1 MKIGTKMMEDRIMK
15 KSLFFAASLLAL
27 AACSQEV
34 NIEVPVGD
42 LTFIA
47 KTETSAETKT
57 VVEGETHV
65 YWEPG
70 DGISVFSGE
79 KSGKFTTDITASS
92 ATASFIGTLGKDAW
106 TEGMDL
112 WAVYPYSSDA
122 VFSDETITTDLPA
135 QQVARAGSFGKDMNL
150 AIAHS
155 TTSELQFYNV
165 GGGVRFSLS
174 QDGITEVV
182 LEGLNGETLAGKVKV
197 GFQEGKP
204 AVLDVTEGSSSITVS
219 PAEGESFKKD
229 TWYYLVAIPGTL
241 EKGFKLHFLTADN
254 LGSRVFDEAV
264 TIKRSI
270 FGTLTHAD
278 EGATYTPVSD
288 DIISFQ
294 DNLVKSI
301 VVKHFDTS
309 KDGEL
314 SYREAA
320 VVLSFLVDEADT
332 RASDGKVSI
341 FAGTDITT
349 FDELVYFTGLTRI
362 EDGTFAGCSKLESM
376 TIPENIVAIGDNA
389 FNGCTGL
396 KSIVVMSSTPPAI
409 GNGAFANSGDCPISV
424 PEEAVDAYVSAWSEY
439 KDRIVAMLPNNQI
452 WYTTTDGQIV
462 TPCNYDPT
470 GAGRVPDPRDV
481 FGVGIL
487 SNTYADGKGVIV
499 FDGEVTTV
507 GKVAFIYCS
516 NLASIELPESVTS
529 IGDMAFSGCSDMVA
543 ISIPKSLVSIGSAAF
558 ISCSSLKDIVIPAS
572 VTSIGERAF
581 RECSGLKSIVVEDG
595 NTVYDSR
602 DNCNAII
609 ETSTNTLIIGCA
621 NTVIPKSVKVI
632 GDKAFWGCTSLTSI
646 TIPEGVISIGNESFI
661 ECTGLTGITIPGSVK
676 TVGKE
681 SFMECTGLR
690 SVVMGDGVSCIGSFA
705 FYECSN
711 LETVVLSESLTEIGT
726 VAFALCSKLSAISIP
741 ESVEIIGGAAFGGC
755 SSLTDITLGVNVKSI
770 GEGAFYQ
777 CSGLT
782 SITVLPTTPPSGEDG
797 MFDES
802 SCPIYVPASSLEA
815 YLAAPKWSV
824 YADRIQAIPSS
835 LPNPEAIDLGLSV
848 KWASFNLGATKPEEY
863 GDYYAWGETEPY
875 YSSLNPLTWKEG
887 KNAGYDW
894 ASYKW
899 CKGSNTTLTKYC
911 NNAEFGY
918 GGYTDDNLRLNPE
931 DDAATANWGGEW
943 RMPALEELE
952 ELDDKCTWEW
962 TTQNGVN
969 GYKITGP
976 NSNSIF
982 LPANGGFWESIRFS
996 GEMCMYWSSSLYLFW
1011 GTDPDFAHVIFGDK
1025 SRHDFDDDD
1034 GENELGRFRGY
1045 AIRPVYGPQ
1054 TIKYDVESLS
1064 LDKTKLE
1071 LPVGETATLVATA
1084 FPEGAV
1090 NGSEYSIMW
1099 SSSDKNIATVSW
1111 LGVVKGVGVGTAIIT
1126 AMSPEGKKATCEVT
1140 VQPSVAVPEAVD
1152 LGLSVKWASF
1162 NLGASKPEECG
1173 DYYAWGETEPYYSSL
1188 DPLTWKDNRGMG
1200 YDWMSYQWCVGS
1212 SDTIFKYT
1220 NSDGNTVLEPAD
1232 DAAHVNLGKGW
1243 RMPTKAEQVE
1253 LKNNCTWEWISNNG
1267 VDGYMVSGP
1276 NGNSIFL
1283 PVTGW
1288 RGGEEYWLPTYGIY
1302 WSSSLEQQRPYRAY
1316 GLYFLTDQINTRGY
1330 DRYYGQTIRPVCE

>member
-1 MKIGTKMMEDRIMK
+1 MKIGTKMMEDGIMK

-42 LTFIA
+42 LTLIA

-122 VFSDETITTDLPA
+122 VFSDETITTVLPA

-182 LEGLNGETLAGKVKV
+182 LEGLNGETLAGKIKV
-197 GFQEGKP
+197 GFQDGKP
-204 AVLDVTEGSSSITVS
+204 TVLDVTEGSTSITVS

-229 TWYYLVAIPGTL
+229 TWYYLVAIPGAL

-254 LGSRVFDEAV
+254 LGSRVFDKAV
-264 TIKRSI
+264 TIKRSL

-294 DNLVKSI
+294 DNQVKSI
-301 VVKHFDTS
+301 VVKYFDTS

-362 EDGTFAGCSKLESM
+362 EDGAFAGCSKLESV
-376 TIPENIVAIGDNA
+376 TIPENIVSIGDNA

-396 KSIVVMSSTPPAI
+396 ESITLTPETPPTI
-409 GNGAFANSGDCPISV
+409 GEDAFANTGNCPIIV
-424 PEEAVDAYVSAWSEY
+424 PEDAVESYADAWNEY
-439 KDRIVAMLPNNQI
+439 ENRIVSGQPDNQI
-452 WYTTTDGQIV
+452 WYTSSDGQVVI
-462 TPCNYDPT
+462 PCSSGDPEDRPNPQT
-470 GAGRVPDPRDV
+470 V
-481 FGVGIL
+481 FGVNII
-487 SNTYADGKGVIV
+487 SNKYVDGKGIIV
-499 FDGEVTTV
+499 FDGDVTRIGDSAFGYCENLTSISLPSSVKRIESCAFVFCTGLTDIYLPDDITV
-507 GKVAFIYCS
+507 IENDAFNYCISLTNVILPKNLVTIGDSAFNECFALTGINIPEKVTNIGRSAFFSCE
-516 NLASIELPESVTS
+516 NLISIFIPANVKSIGEHAFNRCKGLTELIISEGVTS
-529 IGDMAFSGCSDMVA
+529 IGYGAF
-543 ISIPKSLVSIGSAAF
+543 LF
-558 ISCSSLKDIVIPAS
+558 
-572 VTSIGERAF
+572 
-581 RECSGLKSIVVEDG
+581 
-595 NTVYDSR
+595 
-602 DNCNAII
+602 CN
-609 ETSTNTLIIGCA
+609 N
-621 NTVIPKSVKVI
+621 
-632 GDKAFWGCTSLTSI
+632 LTSI
-646 TIPEGVISIGNESFI
+646 TIPK
-661 ECTGLTGITIPGSVK
+661 GITDFGEAVFSRCEKLSNVVFTEGIESIPSNTFLYCPSLKSITLPGSV
-676 TVGKE
+676 TSIGWGA
-681 SFMECTGLR
+681 FCGCTSLL
-690 SVVMGDGVSCIGSFA
+690 SVIIP
-705 FYECSN
+705 SN
-711 LETVVLSESLTEIGT
+711 VT
-726 VAFALCSKLSAISIP
+726 
-741 ESVEIIGGAAFGGC
+741 
-755 SSLTDITLGVNVKSI
+755 SI
-770 GEGAFYQ
+770 GEGAFTG
-777 CSGLT
+777 CTSLT
-782 SITVLPTTPPSGEDG
+782 DITVKPETPPIAEGKMFEDTNNT
-797 MFDES
+797 
-802 SCPIYVPASSLEA
+802 PIYVPAGSVDA
-815 YLAAPKWSV
+815 YKSADGWSE

-835 LPNPEAIDLGLSV
+835 SLPIPEAIDLGLSV

-1011 GTDPDFAHVIFGDK
+1011 GTDPDFAHVIFGNE
-1025 SRHDFDDDD
+1025 SYHDFDDDD

-1064 LDKTKLE
+1064 LNKTKLE

-1090 NGSEYSIMW
+1090 NGSEYSLMW

-1200 YDWMSYQWCVGS
+1200 YDWMSYKWCVGS
-1212 SDTIFKYT
+1212 SDTIVKYT
-1220 NSDGNTVLEPAD
+1220 DSDGNTVLEPAD

-1243 RMPTKAEQVE
+1243 RMPTKAEQVK

-1288 RGGEEYWLPTYGIY
+1288 RGGEDFWLPTYGIY

-1316 GLYFLTDQINTRGY
+1316 GLYFLTDQVSTRGY